1 MANESI
7 LVVEDEADIAE
18 LIRYNLDKEGFR
30 VTCAETGEQA
40 LTAAREQQPDLVLLD
55 LMLPGLD
62 GLEVCRRL
70 SNEEPTRSIPIIMVT
85 ARGEEADIVAGLELG
100 AADYVTK
107 PFSPRILTAR
117 VRSVLRRGTSTEQ
130 TDDDALTR
138 LHGIEIDPRRH
149 RVLVEGE
156 TVELTATEFKIL
168 AFLAKRPGWVFTRY
182 QIVDG
187 IRGANYPVTERA
199 IDVQVVAL
207 RRKLG
212 SAGQLIETVRGVG
225 YRFKE

>member
-18 LIRYNLDKEGFR
+18 LIRYNLDKEGYR
-30 VTCAETGEQA
+30 VAWAETGEQA
-40 LTAAREQQPDLVLLD
+40 LTAAREQRPDLVLLD

-70 SNEEPTRSIPIIMVT
+70 SVDDQTKAIPIIMVT
-85 ARGEEADIVAGLELG
+85 ARGEEADIVTGLELG

-117 VRSVLRRGTSTEQ
+117 VRSVMRRRAPAAGQAEDEPIRT
-130 TDDDALTR
+130 
-138 LHGIEIDPRRH
+138 HGIQIDPRRH
-149 RVLVEGE
+149 HVTVEGE
-156 TVELTATEFKIL
+156 SVDLTATEFKIL
-168 AFLAKRPGWVFTRY
+168 TFLARRPGWVFTRY

-187 IRGANYPVTERA
+187 VRGPNYPVTERA
-199 IDVQVVAL
+199 IDVQIVAL
-207 RRKLG
+207 RRKLKD
-212 SAGQLIETVRGVG
+212 AGALIETVRGVG